1 MLDEQDV
8 SNLNTG
14 VTLCHMC
21 DFTETM
27 SEVLERLFS
36 SNKIQAN
43 IIAVSEE
50 NIAGQKDD
58 LFQISTSVLSK
69 TTNSRA
75 CYNS

>member
-1 MLDEQDV
+1 
-8 SNLNTG
+8 
-14 VTLCHMC
+14 MC

-27 SEVLERLFS
+27 SEVLEQPFS

-75 CYNS
+75 CYSS